1 MTNGFD
7 PNRAVEVSNRAL
19 TATADLYAQVLAVQA
34 SATRDIVEAVMA
46 RRRAMAPGPRPVAA
60 TPRTARSTPRKPP
73 VRRAPAPKAG

>member
-46 RRRAMAPGPRPVAA
+46 RRRAMAPRPRPVAA
-60 TPRTARSTPRKPP
+60 TPRTARSTPRA
-73 VRRAPAPKAG
+73 APAPKAG